1 MLDHHASLRRIVWQ
15 TLAKSDAALG
25 YVGGF
30 VDGFLQKISNEWSLS
45 QEDENVVMGY
55 YKIYDGFQVNDQF
68 LANVEQVNN
77 KYFIIRNVSDAKID
91 SAYQYFK

>member
-1 MLDHHASLRRIVWQ
+1 
-15 TLAKSDAALG
+15 
-25 YVGGF
+25 
-30 VDGFLQKISNEWSLS
+30 
-45 QEDENVVMGY
+45 MGY

-91 SAYQYFK
+91 SAYQHFK